1 MARLD
6 RDMPDII
13 AGTVSKTP
21 VVDEQTKAAGMRAAQ
36 SDSAAAAKT
45 IAKTAD
51 ELMIDRLN
59 AQIAKS
65 QASVSSLEKTA
76 TELGAVNP
84 SVMTKASSETNT
96 EFLARKRAAEDL
108 ARQNEMAANPL
119 LNKAVK
125 PTDAPPGQYYA
136 WIGGTNTGSWQLYN
150 IPVSTINASNFDNGV
165 NGNGFSGNANV
176 DANGNP
182 IVSNTNLTVGDTT
195 GKPTTNI
202 EVLKAA
208 LRGLGFTSAIIDQ
221 STSFLNGLIRDGLDI
236 DNATEVFLNSKEY
249 TLKNGTK
256 MTSPFYTEYGYLND
270 GLVIPK
276 SASDLFNSV
285 EGYKGVVDKYKL
297 STKYLSQ
304 DNLKLYVKNDVTVAD
319 LSERAATAQ
328 LRALEADPFQIKAL
342 MVQGYI
348 ASAADLTDFYLDAK
362 IGKEQLEL
370 NRQTGVFTAE
380 ALRRAKS
387 GISTSASQI
396 AGFKQLT
403 ATLAAKG
410 YSEAQISQLAGTG
423 FENISETLQ
432 PTTQFAQMF
441 EKAGGTVESNAALT
455 EDIQTGLLAEE
466 FTGTA
471 SQRRKKLFEQNVRA
485 FQGQSGTT
493 TGSLR
498 TSSAAG
504 LL

>member
-6 RDMPDII
+6 RDMPDGGLGFYTSIEQNLGQEGEKGKTI
-13 AGTVSKTP
+13 A
-21 VVDEQTKAAGMRAAQ
+21 EQNAADAAAR
-36 SDSAAAAKT
+36 AAAAAVTPKFQSPVEAALGRDIGSSAAT
-45 IAKTAD
+45 KETSAERIARIAK
-51 ELMIDRLN
+51 DRETTQAGLN
-59 AQIAKS
+59 PD
-65 QASVSSLEKTA
+65 
-76 TELGAVNP
+76 NP
-84 SVMTKASSETNT
+84 
-96 EFLARKRAAEDL
+96 
-108 ARQNEMAANPL
+108 
-119 LNKAVK
+119 K
-125 PTDAPPGQYYA
+125 PTEDPGEGMYWA
-136 WIGGTNTGSWQLYN
+136 NFGGVWRKYKYVTDTAGGGGGGGGGGKTV
-150 IPVSTINASNFDNGV
+150 VSRTDNGDGTFTV
-165 NGNGFSGNANV
+165 NYSDGTSEITGTKNVITAN
-176 DANGNP
+176 
-182 IVSNTNLTVGDTT
+182 TDTT

-202 EVLKAA
+202 DVLKAA

-256 MTSPFYTEYGYLND
+256 MTSPFYTEYGYLNE
-270 GLVIPK
+270 GLTVPK
-276 SASDLFNSV
+276 SASELFNSV
-285 EGYKGVVDKYKL
+285 EGFKGVVDKYKL
-297 STKYLSQ
+297 SSKYLTQ

-328 LRALEADPFQIKAL
+328 LRAVEADQFQVNALIKL
-342 MVQGYI
+342 GFI
-348 ASAADLTDFYLDAK
+348 GSAADLTDFYLDAK

-387 GISTSASQI
+387 GISTSADQLK
-396 AGFKQLT
+396 GFKQLT

-423 FENISETLQ
+423 FENISETLL
-432 PTTQFAQMF
+432 PTTQLAQIY
-441 EKAGGTVESNAALT
+441 EKAGGTEASNLTLT
-455 EDIQTGLLAEE
+455 EDIQTSLLAEE

-471 SQRRKKLFEQNVRA
+471 SKRRKTLAEQNVRA
-485 FQGQSGTT
+485 FQGQAGTT

-498 TSSAAG
+498 TSSTAG

>member
-6 RDMPDII
+6 RDMPDIV

-45 IAKTAD
+45 IAKTPE
-51 ELMIDRLN
+51 ELAIDRIN
-59 AQIAKS
+59 AQIAKT
-65 QASVSSLEKTA
+65 QTSVSSLEKTA
-76 TELGAVNP
+76 TELGAINP
-84 SVMTKASSETNT
+84 SVMTKASGETNT
-96 EFLARKRAAEDL
+96 EFLARKNAAEDL
-108 ARQNEMAANPL
+108 ARQNAMAANPL

-136 WIGGTNTGSWQLYN
+136 WIGGTDTGSWQLYN
-150 IPVSTINASNFDNGV
+150 IPVSTINANNFDNGIS
-165 NGNGFSGNANV
+165 GNRFTGNANV

-182 IVSNTNLTVGDTT
+182 IITGNPIVTDTT

-202 EVLKAA
+202 DVLKAS

-256 MTSPFYTEYGYLND
+256 MTSPFYTEYGYLNE
-270 GLVIPK
+270 GLTVPK
-276 SASDLFNSV
+276 SASELFNSV
-285 EGYKGVVDKYKL
+285 EGFKGVVDKYKL
-297 STKYLSQ
+297 SSKYLTQ

-328 LRALEADPFQIKAL
+328 LRAVEADQFQVNALIKL
-342 MVQGYI
+342 GFI
-348 ASAADLTDFYLDAK
+348 GSAADLTDFYLDAK

-387 GISTSASQI
+387 GISTSADQLK
-396 AGFKQLT
+396 GFKQLT

-423 FENISETLQ
+423 FENISETLL
-432 PTTQFAQMF
+432 PTTQLAQF
-441 EKAGGTVESNAALT
+441 YEKAGGTVESNAALT
-455 EDIQTGLLAEE
+455 EDIQTSLLQEE

-471 SQRRKKLFEQNVRA
+471 SKRRKTLSEQNVRA
-485 FQGQSGTT
+485 FQGQAGTT

-498 TSSAAG
+498 TSSTAG